1 MPVAA
6 NHGTDMIMK
15 MNVIRPP
22 YLAWH
27 TPQRQYHS
35 RPGLFHTSTENACEC
50 CPLSTRTQPA
60 ISCTAHM
67 VVRRPF
73 FVAARW
79 QLWPA
84 SLFHSPRAGGGAA
97 AAPSPIVCSSDP
109 VPDRIA
115 RSVLRPS
122 GECHLKIYRR
132 ARSVPRRFC
141 RRNRAV
147 QRAGASC
154 SSSSKTRIDPR
165 AAVTKAGPI
174 Q

>member
-27 TPQRQYHS
+27 TPQRQYHA

-84 SLFHSPRAGGGAA
+84 SLIPFSPGWGRCGN
-97 AAPSPIVCSSDP
+97 
-109 VPDRIA
+109 A
-115 RSVLRPS
+115 RRPFAYRLFKRS
-122 GECHLKIYRR
+122 G
-132 ARSVPRRFC
+132 P
-141 RRNRAV
+141 
-147 QRAGASC
+147 G
-154 SSSSKTRIDPR
+154 
-165 AAVTKAGPI
+165 
-174 Q
+174 